1 MEAPMAT
8 NDSHIHREIAPG
20 LTALILHGIAWF
32 VEAMA
37 RARQTALAYE
47 HLATLSDKTL
57 AEQGLTREDLPAAAY
72 RRHFEG

>member
-1 MEAPMAT
+1 MAT
-8 NDSHIHREIAPG
+8 NDTHIHHNAAPRIP
-20 LTALILHGIAWF
+20 ALLLHGVAWF

-47 HLATLSDKTL
+47 RLATLSDKSL